1 MTWLVQGEN
10 TYFFFFKARGWW
22 GTAGINPVKEVDN
35 WKPSGQEDPYLVYD
49 GKRHVKNKE
58 PQTSLLVQE

>member
-1 MTWLVQGEN
+1 MT
-10 TYFFFFKARGWW
+10 
-22 GTAGINPVKEVDN
+22 GINPVKEVDN
-35 WKPSGQEDPYLVYD
+35 LKPSKQDPYLVYD

>member
-1 MTWLVQGEN
+1 MRIFL
-10 TYFFFFKARGWW
+10 KARGWW

-35 WKPSGQEDPYLVYD
+35 LKPSEQDPYLVCD